1 MFKILSKIRLQAR
14 ILDTEYER
22 FIKESYKFF
31 VNEIIQFGKYDR
43 EGAKRLLLK
52 SGIFEI
58 GYDVIDS
65 MNDSY
70 EIFPTSSETRQMP
83 FMLNS
88 RIEDKVNDHS
98 VENYLDLLAKRL
110 VQLNRYFAILGM
122 MKKDQQIVLQYK
134 KDPCLCFILSLS
146 NKKLSFGF
154 SYFTNL

>member
-1 MFKILSKIRLQAR
+1 MFKILSKVRLQAR
-14 ILDTEYER
+14 ILDAEYER

-31 VNEIIQFGKYDR
+31 VSKIIQSGKYDR

-70 EIFPTSSETRQMP
+70 EIFPMSSETRQMP
-83 FMLNS
+83 FIFSS

-110 VQLNRYFAILGM
+110 IQLNRYFAISGM
-122 MKKDQQIVLQYK
+122 MKKDQQIILQYK
-134 KDPCLCFILSLS
+134 KDPNLCFILSLS

>member
-1 MFKILSKIRLQAR
+1 MFKILSTVRLQAR
-14 ILDTEYER
+14 ILDAEYER
-22 FIKESYKFF
+22 FTKESYKLF
-31 VNEIIQFGKYDR
+31 VHKIIQSGKYDR

-65 MNDSY
+65 MNGSY
-70 EIFPTSSETRQMP
+70 EIFPMSSETRQMP
-83 FMLNS
+83 FIFS
-88 RIEDKVNDHS
+88 ARIEDKVNDHS

-110 VQLNRYFAILGM
+110 IQLNRYFAISGM
-122 MKKDQQIVLQYK
+122 MKKDQQITLQYK
-134 KDPCLCFILSLS
+134 KDPSLCFILSLS

>member
-1 MFKILSKIRLQAR
+1 MFKILSKVRLQAR
-14 ILDTEYER
+14 ILDAEYER
-22 FIKESYKFF
+22 FIKESYMLF
-31 VNEIIQFGKYDR
+31 VNKIIQSGKYDR

-70 EIFPTSSETRQMP
+70 EIFPISKETRHMP
-83 FMLNS
+83 FIFNA

-110 VQLNRYFAILGM
+110 IQLNRYFAISGM
-122 MKKDQQIVLQYK
+122 MKKDQQVILQYK
-134 KDPCLCFILSLS
+134 KDLNLCFILSLS